1 MNHINDIFWDLD
13 HTLWDFDKNSDLT
26 FFKILNENTI
36 KVDVSSFLKTYHPI
50 NRKYWELYRLNK
62 VSKAHLRFHRLSD
75 TFKELCVEVPDI
87 QINKLSIDYINH
99 LSDFNN
105 LIPNAITVLE
115 NFHSNYNMHI
125 ITNGFKEVQRKK
137 LEKSGLSKYFT
148 TITISEDVGFKKPS
162 KEIFL
167 QAVAKANAIIENSV
181 MIGDNFNAD
190 IIGAKSVGMKAIYY
204 NFHQTKEKQ
213 LSGVFK
219 INDLLELK
227 DIL

>member
-75 TFKELCVEVPDI
+75 TFKELCVEVSDI

-167 QAVAKANAIIENSV
+167 QAVIKANAIIENSV

-213 LSGVFK
+213 LSGVLK